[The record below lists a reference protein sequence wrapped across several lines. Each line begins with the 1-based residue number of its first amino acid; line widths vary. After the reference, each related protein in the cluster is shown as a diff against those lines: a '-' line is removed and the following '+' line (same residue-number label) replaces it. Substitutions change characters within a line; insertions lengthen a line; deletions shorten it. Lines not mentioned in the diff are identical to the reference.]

1 MSKQR
6 KYRRIGFVEQAR
18 KNPSDFCLWSRLQN
32 VLHRNACIPENIIIN
47 IVKAVYNH
55 TIRFPGITNKQYHVL
70 WVREKCQFM
79 ILFVT
84 FFILA
89 GMPTAVENSGTSHNT
104 TALAPILAPFPI
116 LIGPSIFAPA
126 PINTSSSITGEPFLL
141 LTTPMVV

>member
-1 MSKQR
+1 M
-6 KYRRIGFVEQAR
+6 V
-18 KNPSDFCLWSRLQN
+18 LWSKPEKIHLISVSGADCRMSCIG
-32 VLHRNACIPENIIIN
+32 NACIPENIIIN

-55 TIRFPGITNKQYHVL
+55 TICFPGITNKQYHVL

-141 LTTPMVV
+141 LIGHTVPSRRYMQCY